1 MKVHDDVKMKNN
13 CIFLKMCRYTLVY
26 SVLVTVGYLTVKY
39 ALTST
44 KPNPIV
50 NATYLSVPP

>member
-39 ALTST
+39 ALTSSYR
-44 KPNPIV
+44 KCNIS
-50 NATYLSVPP
+50 LSKCI